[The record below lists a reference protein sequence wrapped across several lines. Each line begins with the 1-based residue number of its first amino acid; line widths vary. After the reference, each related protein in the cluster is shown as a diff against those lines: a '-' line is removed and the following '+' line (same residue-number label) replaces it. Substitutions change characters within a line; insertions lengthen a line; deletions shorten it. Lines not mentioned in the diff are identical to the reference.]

1 MLVSAL
7 LLAEADAKALST
19 RAPSLL
25 QGVLSSGNR
34 RSVMVSAPVKS
45 TSTVP
50 ENEWRAVFDRYDS
63 DNDGALNYG
72 QASSFFE
79 HITPAFEANRDT
91 AEGMLRTYD
100 LDGDQ
105 KIDYEEAETMLKGM
119 LRLPMPALLIKR
131 DRYSSQSLWLSSL
144 SNFGRSTVLQAI
156 MQPLLGITLFALLV
170 AVGHYYCVSA
180 QVTKSLLRGPPPAPS
195 PQPPRCPRLPSPSPA
210 AHRHP
215 RASCSTAAPP
225 LHPVPGAPWAFGAS
239 IARGGVK
246 MHSLLGGALSLLLVF
261 RTNTAYGRFWEARRA
276 PLAPARSPS
285 RRTPCT
291 RHAAPTLIAPHV
303 ALPSSVASRPARYGR
318 ASPTAAASWRASASS
333 TETSS
338 RRAISARSLLRM
350 PPRLSK
356 QLTSI
361 SPRSPPPLA
370 GVGRRAHGAAA
381 HRFSRAAPPSP
392 LRRRLER
399 SSRSFR
405 RAPWNIQ

>member
-215 RASCSTAAPP
+215 RASCSTAVPP

-276 PLAPARSPS
+276 PLVPARSPS

-291 RHAAPTLIAPHV
+291 RHAAPTLIALHV
-303 ALPSSVASRPARYGR
+303 ALPFLRRFQARKIWESLTNRCRELARFSFLYR
-318 ASPTAAASWRASASS
+318 DVFKARDL
-333 TETSS
+333 
-338 RRAISARSLLRM
+338 RAISAPHASTSLEAAHLDL
-350 PPRLSK
+350 PP
-356 QLTSI
+356 I
-361 SPRSPPPLA
+361 SPTPRR
-370 GVGRRAHGAAA
+370 RRASS
-381 HRFSRAAPPSP
+381 SRRSCSSLFP
-392 LRRRLER
+392 R
-399 SSRSFR
+399 SSAVLLLPTCLFVEALFSS
-405 RAPWNIQ
+405 